1 MKRLGTTLGLALLFL
16 GCASSTPNRDPVGE
30 RFPTVAGESLAGEDV
45 RLPDAVAGAPAV
57 LLVGYVQ
64 NAQFDIDRWLL
75 GFAQAGAGVKVVE
88 VPTIEGLMP
97 GLFANAIDGG
107 MRRGIP
113 REDWPSVVT
122 VYGDADEIVALTGN
136 ENPANARVLLLDA
149 DGKIVWFHD
158 RGWSAGKLLDLLETA
173 SP

>member
-1 MKRLGTTLGLALLFL
+1 MLLGLALLL
-16 GCASSTPNRDPVGE
+16 AGCASTTSNRNPVGE
-30 RFPTVAGESLAGEDV
+30 RFPSVAGESLAGEDV

-75 GFAQAGAGVKVVE
+75 GLAQAGASVKVLE
-88 VPTIEGLMP
+88 VPTIDGLVP

-149 DGKIVWFHD
+149 DGRIVWFHD
-158 RGWSAGKLLDLLETA
+158 RGWSAGTLLELLATA